1 MSNEISDTGLIEVL
15 LERLEK
21 QRLPRLFDI
30 EKKVDA
36 GESLLDEDLEFLEHA
51 INDGRKITPLIDR
64 HPEYQHLAVQVV
76 QLYKRIT
83 EKAMQIDQGG
93 LAPGEEK

>member
-64 HPEYQHLAVQVV
+64 HPVYQHLAVQVV
-76 QLYKRIT
+76 QLYKKIT
-83 EKAMQIDQGG
+83 AKAMQIDKGF
-93 LAPGEEK
+93 

>member
-1 MSNEISDTGLIEVL
+1 MSNEISDIGLIEVL

-21 QRLPRLFDI
+21 QRLPRLLDI

-51 INDGRKITPLIDR
+51 ITDGRKIMPLIDR
-64 HPEYQHLAVQVV
+64 HPEYQHLTVQVV
-76 QLYKRIT
+76 QLYKKIT
-83 EKAMQIDQGG
+83 EKAMQIDKGS
-93 LAPGEEK
+93 

>member
-1 MSNEISDTGLIEVL
+1 MSNEISDSGLIEVL

-21 QRLPRLFDI
+21 QRLPRLLDI

-76 QLYKRIT
+76 CSCIKR
-83 EKAMQIDQGG
+83 
-93 LAPGEEK
+93 

>member
-1 MSNEISDTGLIEVL
+1 MSDEISDTGLIEVL

-21 QRLPRLFDI
+21 QRLPRLLDI

-36 GESLLDEDLEFLEHA
+36 GGSLLDEDLEFLEQA
-51 INDGRKITPLIDR
+51 ITDGRKITPLIDR

-83 EKAMQIDQGG
+83 EKAMQIDKGS
-93 LAPGEEK
+93 